1 LQPKA
6 LLAALRRHR
15 WPLLLCILTAPL
27 LASIAVSRLVPRY
40 TATGTLIYEPAEFA
54 ARELQGIL
62 RLDPTTDAVMAS
74 QTEIVRGL
82 PIANRLVDRFH
93 LVESPEFNWRLRP
106 PSIPQRLTAVAAAVW
121 RALAGGLHVPPPAP
135 TDGDVR
141 HEVAMAVENAI
152 TVRNI
157 KATRVLEVSFA
168 TEDQSLADAA
178 VNAIMESY
186 IGDQLDT
193 KFGAARR
200 ASDWLRGRI
209 ADLRQEV
216 RDAEDR
222 IAAYRAEHGLAQG
235 VQAGLGTEQ
244 LSRTNADLLQA
255 RSDLTAAEGRLD
267 ATRGRGGSAAQAAV
281 APNVA
286 ALRAQQ
292 EQLAS
297 QLQAA
302 LTRRGMQH
310 PDVIALANQVESAQR
325 AVAEETA
332 RMVAAGEAEV
342 RAGRAR
348 VAALER
354 ALQNGQ
360 AQADRDA
367 QAEIPLRAMERDADA
382 SRTLLQAVLDRV
394 QQTGQQQAIE
404 LPDARVISPA
414 TPATEPS
421 FPRTRLMLAA
431 AAAFGLFFGLLLV
444 WLLELGD
451 STFRSGDEVRA
462 RLGLPCF
469 ALIPE
474 LSRRTLDGARIYEY
488 GVHKPL
494 SPFAEQLRA
503 LRAGL
508 WLRSRQPKVIAI
520 TAARPAEGKTTVAM
534 ALARSA
540 AINGEKVV
548 VLDCDVRQ
556 PSLAHRLRAGG
567 KSGLVD
573 CLLGHATLASVVRRD
588 ELTGVAFIP
597 AGSAEAN
604 AAGLFTGA
612 VMTAVLERLKAEFD
626 LVLLDA
632 PPALAITDA
641 RLLARLADATLL
653 CLRWRRTP
661 ATTVR
666 NALALLAEARADVAG
681 IALTRDNTKVHRRA
695 GFADSEVYHPRFGG
709 YFRE

>member
-1 LQPKA
+1 MVRRRRWA
-6 LLAALRRHR
+6 L
-15 WPLLLCILTAPL
+15 ILSAVLAPL
-27 LASIAVSRLVPRY
+27 LAAVALHQIKSRY
-40 TATGTLIYEPAEFA
+40 TATGTLIYEPTEFA

-74 QTEIVRGL
+74 QAEIVRGL
-82 PIANRLVDRFH
+82 PIATRLASRFH
-93 LVESPEFNWRLRP
+93 LDKSPEFNWRMRP
-106 PSIPQRLTAVAAAVW
+106 PSALQRAKAAGAAVL
-121 RALAGGLHVPPPAP
+121 RALTLGEYRPPPEPSAE
-135 TDGDVR
+135 DVR
-141 HEVAMAVENAI
+141 HEVGMAVENAI

-157 KATRVLEVSFA
+157 KATRVLEIGFA
-168 TEDQSLADAA
+168 TEDQALADAA
-178 VNAIMESY
+178 VNTIMDLY

-193 KFGAARR
+193 KFNAARR
-200 ASDWLRGRI
+200 ASEWLRGRI
-209 ADLRQEV
+209 GDLRLEV

-222 IAAYRAEHGLAQG
+222 IAAYRANQGLAQG

-244 LSRTNADLLQA
+244 LSRLNADLLQA
-255 RSDLTAAEGRLD
+255 RSDLAAAQGRLD
-267 ATRGRGGSAAQAAV
+267 AAKGRGGGAAQAAV
-281 APNVA
+281 SPNVA

-292 EQLAS
+292 EQYAG

-302 LTRRGMQH
+302 LTRRGDQH
-310 PDVIALANQVESAQR
+310 PDVIALTNQLDSVRR
-325 AVAEETA
+325 AVGAETG
-332 RMVAAGEAEV
+332 RVVAASDAEV

-348 VAALER
+348 VASLEK
-354 ALQNGQ
+354 ALQDGQ
-360 AQADRDA
+360 VQVDRDA
-367 QAEIPLRAMERDADA
+367 QAEIPLRAMQRDAEA
-382 SRTLLQAVLDRV
+382 SRTLLQAVLDRM

-414 TPATEPS
+414 VPPTEPS
-421 FPRTRLMLAA
+421 FPKTKLMLAA
-431 AAAFGLFFGLLLV
+431 ALAFGIGFGLLLV

-451 STFRSGDEVRA
+451 STFRSGDEVRS

-474 LSRRTLDGARIYEY
+474 LSRRTLAGDRVYEY
-488 GVHKPL
+488 GVRKPL

-508 WLRSRQPKVIAI
+508 WLRSRQPKVVAI
-520 TAARPAEGKTTVAM
+520 TAARPSEGKSTVAM

-548 VLDCDVRQ
+548 VVDCDVRQ
-556 PSLAHRLRAGG
+556 PSIALRLRAGG
-567 KSGLVD
+567 RTGLVD
-573 CLLGHATLASVVRRD
+573 CLLGHATLDGVIHRD
-588 ELTGVAFIP
+588 DLTGAAFIP

-604 AAGLFTGA
+604 AAGLFTGP
-612 VMTAVLERLKAEFD
+612 VMMAVLERLKATYD

-653 CLRWRRTP
+653 CIRWRRTP
-661 ATTVR
+661 GVAVA

-681 IALTRDNTKVHRRA
+681 VALTRVDTRAHLRA